1 MTKKQTT
8 PADEPLGIV
17 LYTDGGC
24 RPNPGGHCGWGV
36 HGYTYALSSATDK
49 AAKKIDLPT
58 NEGYRN
64 GNGLAKNMLQ
74 VTPLN
79 HYDAW
84 APVFSNDERKTSNNV
99 AELSAAIQGVQLLK
113 ESGAK
118 VAKFILDSEYVLK
131 GIGSWS
137 KAWIRNNWI
146 KPDGLPVANQ
156 GEWKMLLPE
165 IEALKAQGVTFDWE
179 WTKGHSDNIGNIR
192 ADRNATRG
200 LHHSRNN
207 DKHEILEVHDSK
219 EYWKADARPSRF
231 FGHSCWYFFTHLGEI
246 PTSKD
251 GRFVYHC
258 GIHDKQSVKQGT
270 EKRIADIRKNEL
282 WGKPSGEVRY
292 SVLFTKNAEP
302 ILECIRAHQDAVSK
316 HNYCTA
322 VVCDL
327 ATTFKQEHYDTI
339 LRYGMYYT
347 ETAPVSNDVY
357 TLGDP
362 GEMLTGEANP
372 PRRALFAMD
381 NVQLL
386 ERVLESCLA
395 TSEPEFAVVLT
406 DLTNQLYDVEV
417 KKTKETLKLKKAI
430 QPGLKTIKV
439 PIRYNTTG
447 VDKTMELTLSLG
459 LHTPDRN
466 VLAAMADNGVK
477 VSVVTW
483 RESDISFR
491 HAFIL
496 DTAEDTSIYAA
507 FHTNVVFLK
516 A

>member
-1 MTKKQTT
+1 MTKHTT
-8 PADEPLGIV
+8 PTDEPLGLV
-17 LYTDGGC
+17 VYTDGGC
-24 RPNPGGHCGWGV
+24 RPNPGGHCGWGI

-64 GNGLAKNMLQ
+64 GNGLAKGMKQ

-79 HYDAW
+79 HYDGW
-84 APVFSNDERKTSNNV
+84 APVFSNEERPTSNNI
-99 AELSAAIQGVQLLK
+99 AELSAAINGVALLK
-113 ESGAK
+113 ETGAK
-118 VAKFILDSEYVLK
+118 VGKFILDSEYVLK
-131 GIGSWS
+131 GATQWHKSWE
-137 KAWIRNNWI
+137 KNNWV
-146 KPDGLPVANQ
+146 KSDGQPVANQ
-156 GEWKMLLPE
+156 TEWKILLKDVRE
-165 IEALKAQGVTFDWE
+165 LQDAGVKLDWE

-200 LHHSRNN
+200 LTHSRNN
-207 DKHEILEVHDSK
+207 DQHEILETHDSRD
-219 EYWKADARPSRF
+219 YWKPDARPSRF
-231 FGHSCWYFFTHLGEI
+231 FGHSCWYFFAHLGEI

-251 GRFVYHC
+251 GRFIYHC
-258 GIHDKQSVKQGT
+258 GVHDKQGVKQGT
-270 EKRIADIRKNEL
+270 PKRVADMRKNEL
-282 WGKPSGEVRY
+282 WGKPSGEVKY

-302 ILECIRAHQDAVSK
+302 ILEAIRAHQDSITR
-316 HNYCTA
+316 HGYCTA

-327 ATTFKQEHYDTI
+327 AVAFKQEHYDTFT
-339 LRYGMYYT
+339 RHGMYYT
-347 ETAPVSNDVY
+347 ETAPVSNDIY
-357 TLGDP
+357 TVGDP
-362 GEMLTGEANP
+362 GEMVTSEASP
-372 PRRALFAMD
+372 PRLALFAMD

-395 TSEPEFAVVLT
+395 TENPEFDVVLT
-406 DLTNQLYDVEV
+406 DLTAQLYDVEL
-417 KKTKETLKLKKAI
+417 KKTKEIQKLKKAI

-439 PIRYNTTG
+439 PVKYNTAGTEQ
-447 VDKTMELTLSLG
+447 TMELTLSLG

-466 VLAAMADNGVK
+466 VLAAMADAGAK

-496 DTAEDTSIYAA
+496 DTDEDTSIYAA